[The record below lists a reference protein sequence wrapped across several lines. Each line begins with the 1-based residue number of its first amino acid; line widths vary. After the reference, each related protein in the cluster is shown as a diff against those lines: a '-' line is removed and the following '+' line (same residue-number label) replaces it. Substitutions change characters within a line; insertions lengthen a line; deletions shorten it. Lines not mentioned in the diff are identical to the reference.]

1 MPQRYLWKLAAP
13 TFFLGAILLGVGVLA
28 AWNVQSQQQ
37 TSSDLIA
44 KEVQGMIAI
53 SKLNLEMREIRY
65 ELNLF
70 LRTGDLNHVRNVIPI
85 HARAAPLLKQA
96 RALARTKEEIENVER
111 ANRGCSAF
119 FKEFD
124 TTVLSK
130 VDRNTKAPTGLET
143 DTSPE
148 IELLLTNMD
157 RQSLEAQT
165 RSWVTDLTT
174 LVIEPLKECIEED
187 KRVVEITKAAS
198 EEAARQLTIGFLL
211 LGVCGGIAGILWGL
225 GMSRAIGR
233 SMVQLN
239 VSIRGASSKLSDLR
253 GAVTVM
259 HRGDLAGLEAGI
271 KALELNVFS
280 AVEQLQ
286 QRERDLLRSEQLA
299 RVGQLVAGMAHEL
312 RNPLMPMKM
321 LVQAAIERRDDQSLR
336 GRSLEVL
343 NEEISRL
350 EQSIQSL
357 LDFAR
362 PPASK

>member
-1 MPQRYLWKLAAP
+1 
-13 TFFLGAILLGVGVLA
+13 
-28 AWNVQSQQQ
+28 
-37 TSSDLIA
+37 
-44 KEVQGMIAI
+44 
-53 SKLNLEMREIRY
+53 
-65 ELNLF
+65 
-70 LRTGDLNHVRNVIPI
+70 
-85 HARAAPLLKQA
+85 
-96 RALARTKEEIENVER
+96 
-111 ANRGCSAF
+111 
-119 FKEFD
+119 
-124 TTVLSK
+124 
-130 VDRNTKAPTGLET
+130 
-143 DTSPE
+143 
-148 IELLLTNMD
+148 MD